1 MNALFPDRTLPPGFQ
16 LSSFLPAD
24 EAATFMAW
32 LDATLAWEHHTLHL
46 YGQTVRVPRAV
57 AWYGPSPY
65 TYSQIS
71 HPARPLPPLLQS
83 LLQRVCDAT
92 GLALNAV
99 LCNRYADGDDSV
111 SWHSDNDYAVGA
123 TSAVASLSFG
133 ATRAFDVR
141 PIAPDFC
148 PSQRM
153 LLHAGD
159 LLVMDAGVQDG
170 WVHRIAKCHT
180 PTGPRIN
187 LTFRAVATQG
197 EA

>member
-24 EAATFMAW
+24 EAATFLAW
-32 LDATLAWEHHTLHL
+32 LDATIPWEGHRMHL
-46 YGQTVRVPRAV
+46 YGRSVRVPRQV

-92 GLALNAV
+92 GYAFNAV
-99 LCNRYADGDDSV
+99 LCNRYADGNDSV
-111 SWHSDNDYAVGA
+111 SWHRDTDYTVGA
-123 TSAVASLSFG
+123 TAAVASLSFG
-133 ATRAFDVR
+133 ATRLFEVMPTVPEIGPRQA
-141 PIAPDFC
+141 
-148 PSQRM
+148 
-153 LLHAGD
+153 LELHAGD
-159 LLVMDAGVQDG
+159 LLVMAPGVQTA
-170 WVHRIAKCHT
+170 WVHQIPKSPT
-180 PTGPRIN
+180 PVGVRVN

>member
-1 MNALFPDRTLPPGFQ
+1 MNALFPDRSLPAGFQ

-24 EAATFMAW
+24 EAATFLAW
-32 LDATLAWEHHTLHL
+32 LDATTPWEAHRMYL
-46 YGQTVRVPRAV
+46 YGRSVRVPRQV
-57 AWYGPSPY
+57 AWYGPVPY

-92 GLALNAV
+92 GYAFNAV
-99 LCNRYADGDDSV
+99 LCNRYADGNDSV
-111 SWHSDNDYAVGA
+111 SWHSDTDYAVGA
-123 TSAVASLSFG
+123 TAAVASLSFG

-159 LLVMDAGVQDG
+159 LLVMAPEVQTA
-170 WVHRIAKCHT
+170 WVHQIPKSPT
-180 PTGPRIN
+180 PVGMRVN